1 MSNQKEQIARFE
13 FKYVLDPVTVMRV
26 RDFIESVGLEHD
38 RNTPV
43 NPYTVTSLYFDSV
56 GLDDYY
62 DKAGGFLVRK
72 KVRIRAY
79 ASALHHDLLDL
90 YFEIKNKH
98 DMFISK
104 DRAVISKKEWE
115 HIVEGNFR
123 GLFPLFDY
131 YLFRE
136 GRVPT
141 VIVRYE
147 REAFDA
153 WFYGRVRLTFDKH
166 IEAIRPDASLTGDDL
181 WYDATPVSGPMTVME
196 VKFAK
201 RLPWW
206 FLVMVEKFGLERVAY
221 SKYAHAVDALYR
233 YNPLPR

>member
-1 MSNQKEQIARFE
+1 MSDHKEQIARFE
-13 FKYVLDPVTVMRV
+13 FKYLLDSVTAFRV
-26 RDFIESVGLEHD
+26 RDFIESVGLSHD
-38 RNTPV
+38 TNMSE
-43 NPYTVTSLYFDSV
+43 NPYTVTSLYFDSF

-62 DKAGGFLVRK
+62 DKAGGFLSRK

-79 ASALHHDLLDL
+79 ASALHRDQLDL

-98 DMFISK
+98 DMFVSK
-104 DRAVISKKEWE
+104 DRAVVSKKEWGK
-115 HIVEGNFR
+115 IVEGNFK

-131 YLFRE
+131 YVFRE

-153 WFYGRVRLTFDKH
+153 WFYGRVRLTLDRN
-166 IEAIRPDASLTGDDL
+166 IEAIAPDASLTGDDL
-181 WYDATPVSGPMTVME
+181 WYDATPVSGSLMVLE
-196 VKFAK
+196 VKFAE

-206 FLVMVEKFGLERVAY
+206 FLLMVEKFDLERTAY